1 MPTFIQDKNQLDPS
15 RRKKRNLNQF
25 IISACF
31 LALFPSASWAEEAH
45 HQGGTATIRSGQI
58 LGQPWEEERGSWRGR
73 VFGSGLES
81 TSAFDGEGR
90 RSALDNNGK
99 FTGWS
104 LNFFG
109 EYALSERWSVSAFLP
124 LQRSSLSNGLASET
138 WTSVGDTYGWAKYRF
153 KNLRGFS
160 QSMVV
165 GAKIPGNYK
174 PVSGIGDKQFDYDA
188 QYLLTKSFTSGNYFS
203 INSGYRV
210 RLGEVSDEAI
220 LGAQF
225 GVALRTGWLLIPS
238 LNGVKGI
245 GNGIQK
251 DYLNVGL
258 TSIKTLH
265 GPWSVFASFNK
276 ILSGKN
282 TISADVWSLGV
293 SFR

>member
-1 MPTFIQDKNQLDPS
+1 MSKFIQDNQLETFWREKCNPT
-15 RRKKRNLNQF
+15 K
-25 IISACF
+25 IILSVCF
-31 LALFPSASWAEEAH
+31 MTLFPSASWAEEAH
-45 HQGGTATIRSGQI
+45 HQGGTATLRSGQM
-58 LGQPWEEERGSWRGR
+58 LGQPWEEERGTWRGR

-81 TSAFDGEGR
+81 TSAFDGDGR

-153 KNLRGFS
+153 KSLHGFS

-165 GAKIPGNYK
+165 GAKIPGNYRV
-174 PVSGIGDKQFDYDA
+174 VSGVGDKQIDYDL
-188 QYLLTKSFTSGNYFS
+188 QYLLTNTFKNGNYFS
-203 INSGYRV
+203 INSGYRL
-210 RLGEVSDEAI
+210 RLGDVSDEAI

-225 GVALRTGWLLIPS
+225 GVALRPGWLLIPS

-245 GNGIQK
+245 GSGIQK
-251 DYLNVGL
+251 DYLNAGL
-258 TSIKTLH
+258 TSIKTMR
-265 GPWSVFASFNK
+265 GPWSLFASYNK

-282 TISADVWSLGV
+282 TIRADAWSLGV
-293 SFR
+293 SFK